1 MTNAMGKDLL
11 TLDVLFQLMK
21 SKNASDL
28 HLTVG
33 VPPILRIDGK
43 LFQTPYNAL
52 TSERIQTLIY
62 AVMSEDQKERFE
74 STNELDFAITLK
86 TFGRM
91 RVNLYRQRG
100 NIGVAVRSIPFEFK
114 TFRQLGLPAAVDS
127 LVHMTKGLV
136 LVTGPTG
143 SGKSTTLASIIN
155 FINEHYGYHIMTV
168 EDPIEFILEHK
179 RSIVNQ
185 REVGQDTKDFAT
197 ALRYVLRQDPDVILI
212 GEMRDL
218 ETTQQALNAAET
230 GHLVFGTLH
239 TSDAMQTINRI
250 LDMFPPNQQEQA
262 RTQLSFVLEGVI
274 SQQLLQSAD
283 GKGRILAPEV
293 LLATPAVRALI
304 RDKKIEQLVHT
315 MQTSQQQGMKTMNQS
330 LGDLYLANKIT
341 YQEAVFHSGDVN
353 DLKAYLEQR
362 MKR

>member
-1 MTNAMGKDLL
+1 MSNAMGKDLL

-43 LFQTPYNAL
+43 LFQTPYDVL
-52 TSERIQTLIY
+52 TSERIQNLIY

-86 TFGRM
+86 SFGRM

-100 NIGVAVRSIPFEFK
+100 SIGVAIRSIPFEFK

-168 EDPIEFILEHK
+168 EDPIEFIHEHK

-262 RTQLSFVLEGVI
+262 RTQLSFVLEAVI
-274 SQQLLQSAD
+274 SQQLLQTAD

>member
-43 LFQTPYNAL
+43 LFQTPYDAL

-100 NIGVAVRSIPFEFK
+100 NIGVAIRSIPFEFK

-168 EDPIEFILEHK
+168 EDPIEFIHEHK

>member
-100 NIGVAVRSIPFEFK
+100 NIGVAIRSIPFEFK

-168 EDPIEFILEHK
+168 EDPIEFIHEHK

>member
-52 TSERIQTLIY
+52 TSERIQNLIY

-100 NIGVAVRSIPFEFK
+100 NIGVAIRSIPFEFK

-168 EDPIEFILEHK
+168 EDPIEFIHEHK

>member
-100 NIGVAVRSIPFEFK
+100 NIGVAIRSIPFEFK

-168 EDPIEFILEHK
+168 EDPIEFIHEHK

-283 GKGRILAPEV
+283 GKGRMLAPEV

>member
-1 MTNAMGKDLL
+1 
-11 TLDVLFQLMK
+11 
-21 SKNASDL
+21 
-28 HLTVG
+28 
-33 VPPILRIDGK
+33 
-43 LFQTPYNAL
+43 
-52 TSERIQTLIY
+52 
-62 AVMSEDQKERFE
+62 
-74 STNELDFAITLK
+74 
-86 TFGRM
+86 
-91 RVNLYRQRG
+91 
-100 NIGVAVRSIPFEFK
+100 
-114 TFRQLGLPAAVDS
+114 
-127 LVHMTKGLV
+127 MTKGLI

-155 FINEHYGYHIMTV
+155 FINENYGYHIMTV
-168 EDPIEFILEHK
+168 EDPIEFIHEHK

-185 REVGQDTKDFAT
+185 REVGSDTKDFAT

-262 RTQLSFVLEGVI
+262 RTQLSFVLEAVI
-274 SQQLLQSAD
+274 SQQLLQTAD
-283 GKGRILAPEV
+283 GKGRILSPEV

-315 MQTSQQQGMKTMNQS
+315 MQTSQQQGMQTMNQS
-330 LGDLYLANKIT
+330 LGDLYLKNKIT
-341 YQEAVFHSGDVN
+341 YQEAVFHSNDVN

-362 MKR
+362 MRR

>member
-1 MTNAMGKDLL
+1 MSINQNSNLL

-28 HLTVG
+28 HLTTG

-43 LFQTPYNAL
+43 LFQTPYEVL

-62 AVMSEDQKERFE
+62 SVMSDDQRGRFE
-74 STNELDFAITLK
+74 STNELDFAISLK

-100 NIGVAVRSIPFEFK
+100 SIGVAIRAIPFEFK
-114 TFRQLGLPAAVDS
+114 TFRELGLPAAVDT
-127 LVHMTKGLV
+127 LVHLTKGLI

-168 EDPIEFILEHK
+168 EDPIEFMHEHK

-218 ETTQQALNAAET
+218 ETTQMALNAAET

-262 RTQLSFVLEGVI
+262 RTQLSFVLEAVI
-274 SQQLLQSAD
+274 SQQLLQTSD
-283 GKGRILAPEV
+283 GKGRVLAPEV
-293 LLATPAVRALI
+293 LLATPAVRAII
-304 RDKKIEQLVHT
+304 RDKKVEQLVHT
-315 MQTSQQQGMKTMNQS
+315 MQTSQQMGMQTMNQS
-330 LGDLYLANKIT
+330 LGDLYLNNRIN
-341 YQEAVFHSGDVN
+341 YQEAIFHSGDVN

>member
-43 LFQTPYNAL
+43 LFQTPYDVL
-52 TSERIQTLIY
+52 TSERIQNLIY
-62 AVMSEDQKERFE
+62 AVMSEDQKGRFE
-74 STNELDFAITLK
+74 ASNELDFAITLK

-100 NIGVAVRSIPFEFK
+100 NIGVAIRSIPFEFK

-168 EDPIEFILEHK
+168 EDPIEFVHEHK

-330 LGDLYLANKIT
+330 LGDLYLANRIT

>member
-1 MTNAMGKDLL
+1 MSNAMGKDLL

-43 LFQTPYNAL
+43 LFQTPYDAL
-52 TSERIQTLIY
+52 TSERIQNLIY

-86 TFGRM
+86 SFGRM

-100 NIGVAVRSIPFEFK
+100 NIGVAIRSIPFEFK

-168 EDPIEFILEHK
+168 EDPIEFIHEHK

-274 SQQLLQSAD
+274 SQQLLQTAD

>member
-21 SKNASDL
+21 SKSASDL

-43 LFQTPYNAL
+43 LFQTPYDAL
-52 TSERIQTLIY
+52 TSERIQNLIY

-100 NIGVAVRSIPFEFK
+100 NIGVAIRSIPFEFK

-168 EDPIEFILEHK
+168 EDPIEFIHDHK

>member
-43 LFQTPYNAL
+43 LFQTPYDAL
-52 TSERIQTLIY
+52 TSERIQNLIY

-100 NIGVAVRSIPFEFK
+100 NIGVAIRSIPFEFK

-168 EDPIEFILEHK
+168 EDPIEFIHEHK

>member
-1 MTNAMGKDLL
+1 MNGNIL
-11 TLDVLFQLMK
+11 TLDILFQLMK

-28 HLTVG
+28 HLTSG

-43 LFQTPYNAL
+43 LFQTPYEVLN
-52 TSERIQTLIY
+52 SERIQNLIY
-62 AVMSEDQKERFE
+62 SVMSEEQKGRFE
-74 STNELDFAITLK
+74 STNELDFAISLK
-86 TFGRM
+86 SFGRM

-100 NIGVAVRSIPFEFK
+100 SIGVAIRAIPFEFK
-114 TFRQLGLPAAVDS
+114 NFRQLGLPAAVDS
-127 LVHMTKGLV
+127 LVHLTKGLI

-155 FINEHYGYHIMTV
+155 FINENYGYHIMTV
-168 EDPIEFILEHK
+168 EDPIEFIHEHK

-218 ETTQQALNAAET
+218 ETTQMALNAAET

-274 SQQLLQSAD
+274 SQQLLQTTD
-283 GKGRILAPEV
+283 GKGRVLAPEV
-293 LLATPAVRALI
+293 LLATPAVRAII
-304 RDKKIEQLVHT
+304 RDKKVEQIVHT
-315 MQTSQQQGMKTMNQS
+315 MQTSQQIGMQTMNQS
-330 LGDLYLANKIT
+330 LGDLYLANKIS
-341 YQEAVFHSGDVN
+341 YQDAVFHSGDVN

-362 MKR
+362 MRR

>member
-43 LFQTPYNAL
+43 LFQTPYDAL

-62 AVMSEDQKERFE
+62 AVMSEEQKERFE

-100 NIGVAVRSIPFEFK
+100 NIGVAIRSIPFEFK

-168 EDPIEFILEHK
+168 EDPIEFIHEHK

>member
-155 FINEHYGYHIMTV
+155 FINEHYVYNIMTV
-168 EDPIEFILEHK
+168 EDPIEFIHEHK

>member
-1 MTNAMGKDLL
+1 MVNGTGNETL
-11 TLDVLFQLMK
+11 TLDSLFQLMK

-43 LFQTPYNAL
+43 LFQTPYEVL
-52 TSERIQTLIY
+52 TSERIQNLIY
-62 AVMSEDQKERFE
+62 AVMSEDQKGRFE
-74 STNELDFAITLK
+74 STNELDFAISLK
-86 TFGRM
+86 NFGRM

-100 NIGVAVRSIPFEFK
+100 SVGVAIRAIPFEFK
-114 TFRQLGLPAAVDS
+114 TFRELGLPAAVDS

-168 EDPIEFILEHK
+168 EDPIEFIHEHK
-179 RSIVNQ
+179 RSIINQ

-250 LDMFPPNQQEQA
+250 LDMFPANQQDQA
-262 RTQLSFVLEGVI
+262 RTQLSFVLEGII
-274 SQQLLQSAD
+274 SQQLLQAAD

-293 LLATPAVRALI
+293 LLATPAVRAII
-304 RDKKIEQLVHT
+304 RDKKIEQLVHV
-315 MQTSQQQGMKTMNQS
+315 MQTGQKQGMQTMNQS

-341 YQEAVFHSGDVN
+341 YQEAVFHSNDVN

-362 MKR
+362 MRR

>member
-33 VPPILRIDGK
+33 VPSILRIDGK
-43 LFQTPYNAL
+43 LFQTPYDVL
-52 TSERIQTLIY
+52 TSERIQNLIY
-62 AVMSEDQKERFE
+62 AVMSEDQKGRFE
-74 STNELDFAITLK
+74 ASNELDFSITLK

-100 NIGVAVRSIPFEFK
+100 NIGVAIRSIPFEFK

-168 EDPIEFILEHK
+168 EDPIEFVHEHK

-185 REVGQDTKDFAT
+185 R
-197 ALRYVLRQDPDVILI
+197 
-212 GEMRDL
+212 
-218 ETTQQALNAAET
+218 
-230 GHLVFGTLH
+230 
-239 TSDAMQTINRI
+239 
-250 LDMFPPNQQEQA
+250 
-262 RTQLSFVLEGVI
+262 
-274 SQQLLQSAD
+274 
-283 GKGRILAPEV
+283 
-293 LLATPAVRALI
+293 
-304 RDKKIEQLVHT
+304 
-315 MQTSQQQGMKTMNQS
+315 
-330 LGDLYLANKIT
+330 
-341 YQEAVFHSGDVN
+341 
-353 DLKAYLEQR
+353 
-362 MKR
+362 

>member
-1 MTNAMGKDLL
+1 MGNGTGKDLL

-21 SKNASDL
+21 NKNASDL

-43 LFQTPYNAL
+43 LFQTPYEVL
-52 TSERIQTLIY
+52 TSERIQNLIY
-62 AVMSEDQKERFE
+62 AVMSEDQKGRFE
-74 STNELDFAITLK
+74 SANELDFAISLK
-86 TFGRM
+86 NFGRM

-100 NIGVAVRSIPFEFK
+100 SVGVAIRAIPFEFK
-114 TFRQLGLPAAVDS
+114 TFRELGLPAAVDS
-127 LVHMTKGLV
+127 LVHLTKGLV

-168 EDPIEFILEHK
+168 EDPIEFIHEHK
-179 RSIVNQ
+179 RSIINQ

-250 LDMFPPNQQEQA
+250 LDMFPANQQDQA
-262 RTQLSFVLEGVI
+262 RTQLSFVLEGII
-274 SQQLLQSAD
+274 SQQLLQRAD

-293 LLATPAVRALI
+293 LLATPAARAII
-304 RDKKIEQLVHT
+304 RDKKVEQLVHV
-315 MQTSQQQGMKTMNQS
+315 MQTNQKQGMQTMNQS

-341 YQEAVFHSGDVN
+341 YQEAVFHSSDVN
-353 DLKAYLEQR
+353 DLKTYLEQKMR
-362 MKR
+362 R

>member
-43 LFQTPYNAL
+43 LFQTPYDAL

-100 NIGVAVRSIPFEFK
+100 NIGVAIRSIPLEFK

-168 EDPIEFILEHK
+168 EDPIEFIHEHK